1 MIQPSDSG
9 MKHFGMLR
17 SEAGFALGERPGMT
31 AVPARRPR
39 ILHVFK
45 SAAPEYVGGVPAIME
60 TIATGLSDRFDS
72 GFLISSNRPA
82 AEFESHLG
90 LPVTT
95 VRHLGHFMSMP
106 VAPTLPLRLGLVA
119 GRYDMVV
126 LHMPFP
132 LADLASYMNFPRSIP
147 LVVQWH
153 SDIVRQTLFK
163 PLYSQPMRRALRKAR
178 AIVVSGL
185 PLVETAKPL
194 RQVRDKC
201 HAIPF
206 GIDADAWN
214 RLSPAD
220 LSKIERIRAKHPRLI
235 LAVGRLVS
243 YKGFHI
249 LAEAMRTLDAE
260 AWIVGDGPLDGLI
273 RKRAA
278 EAGVSDR
285 LRLLGRVPTATL
297 KPLYHAARV
306 LAFPSITEA
315 ETFGL
320 VQLEAMACGLPIIN
334 TSLNTMVPHV
344 ARHGLEALT
353 VRPHDAGAL
362 ATALRQVLDEP
373 ALARRLGQA
382 GAARAVSTYGLDQFL
397 NATAALYERV
407 LHESARTAAR

>member
-1 MIQPSDSG
+1 MSTLP
-9 MKHFGMLR
+9 
-17 SEAGFALGERPGMT
+17 P
-31 AVPARRPR
+31 RRPR

-45 SAAPEYVGGVPAIME
+45 TAAPEYIGGVPAIME
-60 TIATGLSDRFDS
+60 TIVSGLGDRFDS
-72 GFLISSNRPA
+72 GLLISSNRPA
-82 AEFESHLG
+82 SEFESHLG

-95 VRHLGHFMSMP
+95 VRHFGHFMSMP
-106 VAPTLPLRLGLVA
+106 VAPTLPLRLGLMA
-119 GRYDMVV
+119 SHYDMVV

-132 LADLASYMNFPRSIP
+132 LADLASYMDFPRSVP

-153 SDIVRQTLFK
+153 SAIVRQTMFK
-163 PLYSQPMRRALRKAR
+163 PLYSRPMRRSLQKAR

-214 RLSPAD
+214 RLSAAD
-220 LSKIERIRAKHPRLI
+220 LSEIERIRNAHPRLI

-249 LAEAMRTLDAE
+249 LAEALRTLDAE

-278 EAGVSDR
+278 EAGTGGR
-285 LRLLGRVPTATL
+285 LRLLGRVPAATL
-297 KPLYHAARV
+297 KRLYHAARV
-306 LAFPSITEA
+306 LAFPSITDA

-320 VQLEAMACGLPIIN
+320 VQVEAMACGLPVVN
-334 TSLNTMVPHV
+334 TRLNTMVPHV
-344 ARHGLEALT
+344 ARHELEALT
-353 VRPHDAGAL
+353 VPPHDAGAL
-362 ATALRQVLDEP
+362 AAALHQILDQP
-373 ALARRLGQA
+373 ALAQRLGRA
-382 GAARAVSTYGLDQFL
+382 GAARVASTYGLDRFL
-397 NATAALYERV
+397 DATAALYERV
-407 LHESARTAAR
+407 LREARDMAT